1 MQLLESV
8 QLVLG
13 VEPLLSLLS
22 LPVRKDGHSSPVL
35 LACLQLGE
43 IPHTSALIPAVMQA
57 FEGRMLE
64 LLQEAVDLSV
74 EAHIDAWTEC
84 WIFETIG

>member
-1 MQLLESV
+1 MIMQEAQAIMRMAARV
-8 QLVLG
+8 TN
-13 VEPLLSLLS
+13 
-22 LPVRKDGHSSPVL
+22 
-35 LACLQLGE
+35 LQLGE